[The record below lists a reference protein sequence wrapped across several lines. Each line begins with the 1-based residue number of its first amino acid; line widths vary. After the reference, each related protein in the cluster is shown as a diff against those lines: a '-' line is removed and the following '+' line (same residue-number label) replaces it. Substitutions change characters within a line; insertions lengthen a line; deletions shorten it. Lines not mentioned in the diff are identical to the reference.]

1 MKQLLNNYRESPE
14 SEHVYF
20 LGENQWVYAS
30 AAGTKP
36 PFNCGDIVEVPFP
49 FTDLSGF
56 KTRPA
61 LVLAISKMDITVVY
75 ISSHHSWAAYEDFL
89 LQPTA
94 ENGLS
99 VLSLVR
105 IGKIFS
111 ISPSLVIRKTGVIS
125 EIDLDVAKWCLNCFF
140 GMKPGMIEQ
149 SQLSD
154 EPDGQKFYS

>member
-1 MKQLLNNYRESPE
+1 MKHLSANYRDSSK

-30 AAGTKP
+30 AAGKKP
-36 PFNCGDIVEVPFP
+36 AFNCGDIVEVPFP

-56 KTRPA
+56 KSRPA
-61 LVLAISKMDITVVY
+61 LVMAISKMDITVVY
-75 ISSHHSWAAYEDFL
+75 ISSHSSWAAYEDFL

-94 ENGLS
+94 ENGLI

-111 ISPSLVIRKTGVIS
+111 ISPSLVIRKTGEIS
-125 EIDLDVAKWCLNCFF
+125 ELDLQVAKWCLDCYF

-149 SQLSD
+149 SQVSEELH
-154 EPDGQKFYS
+154 

>member
-1 MKQLLNNYRESPE
+1 MKHLSANYRDS
-14 SEHVYF
+14 SKTEHVYF

-30 AAGTKP
+30 AAGKKP
-36 PFNCGDIVEVPFP
+36 GFNCGDIVEVPFP

-61 LVLAISKMDITVVY
+61 LVMAISKMDITVVY
-75 ISSHHSWAAYEDFL
+75 ISSHYSWAAYEDFL
-89 LQPTA
+89 LQPTE

-111 ISPSLVIRKTGVIS
+111 ISPSLVIRKTGEIS
-125 EIDLDVAKWCLNCFF
+125 ELDLQVAKWCLDCYFR
-140 GMKPGMIEQ
+140 KEPGVKDQI
-149 SQLSD
+149 QLS
-154 EPDGQKFYS
+154 EELA